1 MEQIFLGIK
10 QDNGSIKMFDSF
22 TPVDMSKIHTTYLP
36 KYDLDETESIR
47 RYWRWRGCKKW
58 QDDFFDALDDYG
70 EIQKRRI
77 KLSKTPKRPFEIDD
91 KFNVLKESY

>member
-1 MEQIFLGIK
+1 MEALKWLILSRLLTCQKYIPL
-10 QDNGSIKMFDSF
+10 N
-22 TPVDMSKIHTTYLP
+22 LP

-58 QDDFFDALDDYG
+58 QDNFFDALDDYG